1 MSRPVGNGDHVQV
14 GSYPKHCVEL
24 CAEHRLQ
31 GRLLRLGHAREG
43 DGIEPLALGI
53 VERQRRTAC
62 LLIPCR
68 PAWRERS
75 RVSAR
80 FASATIT
87 PSSETA
93 TATASSG
100 TTAASRNLTQIAPGS
115 PPRAHS
121 APWASGLE
129 SSSTAPCCPTHPATL
144 PPPSASSARP
154 RNSPGAPPAGSNA
167 PAQSPPEVPSAPLR
181 ARAHTDTACA

>member
-1 MSRPVGNGDHVQV
+1 MVEVHHRGGLGSQPIEIAPVVARPVGNGDHVQV

-31 GRLLRLGHAREG
+31 RRLLRLGHAREG

-100 TTAASRNLTQIAPGS
+100 TPHSNCSRLASQRALS
-115 PPRAHS
+115 PLGKRSRELFDGAM
-121 APWASGLE
+121 
-129 SSSTAPCCPTHPATL
+129 L
-144 PPPSASSARP
+144 P
-154 RNSPGAPPAGSNA
+154 NSPSNA
-167 PAQSPPEVPSAPLR
+167 APSFGVI
-181 ARAHTDTACA
+181 CATTQLA